1 MSGTTDGY
9 GTGMA
14 RVIKGNSFDDG
25 QFPMPPDPSGKT
37 ATERAPDPA
46 FAGVE
51 PAELQHALGELQQM
65 VGMISG
71 MRPAVQELSE
81 TLRTGA
87 REQGY
92 QEGIARA
99 QAEVQSQLLDV
110 MTNLTAAQQERY
122 HLAQQHEG
130 ALADLALQIARK
142 VIGEHLVADPTLVA
156 RIVQQTIREL
166 EPSTAIEVHVSPSD
180 LEAVESARREL
191 ERLVQ
196 GGGRVEIMA
205 DETVDIGGVV
215 LVSPVGEV
223 DARIETKLSVL
234 ETAFTAQRRALVDG
248 Q

>member
-1 MSGTTDGY
+1 
-9 GTGMA
+9 MA

-25 QFPMPPDPSGKT
+25 QFPMPRDPR
-37 ATERAPDPA
+37 ATGAERDSDPT

-81 TLRTGA
+81 MLRTTA

-99 QAEVQSQLLDV
+99 QSEVQAQLLEV
-110 MTNLTAAQQERY
+110 MSTLTAAQQERFR
-122 HLAQQHEG
+122 LAQQHEG

-142 VIGEHLVADPTLVA
+142 VIGAHLDADPTLVS
-156 RIVQQTIREL
+156 RIVQHAIAEL
-166 EPSTAIEVHVSPSD
+166 EPSTSIQVRVSPGD
-180 LEAVESARREL
+180 LAAVEASRREL
-191 ERLVQ
+191 DRLVQ
-196 GGGRVEIMA
+196 GDGDVEIVA
-205 DETVDIGGVV
+205 DEQVDPGGVV

-223 DARIETKLSVL
+223 DARIDTKLSVL
-234 ETAFTAQRRALVDG
+234 ETAFTAQRRALIQSADA
-248 Q
+248 